1 MALPITAVDIA
12 LGNIELIKVVVHRR
26 SDIIVAFFRHTKY
39 PKKNVF
45 TATIKFY
52 MRDEGKWVTNLKIYE
67 APGVIV
73 ADDIKERLESQLAK
87 TFSPYFDHMME
98 GLKPW

>member
-12 LGNIELIKVVVHRR
+12 LGNIELVKVVVHRR
-26 SDIIVAFFRHTKY
+26 VDVVLAFFRHIRY
-39 PKKNVF
+39 PRKNAF

-67 APGVIV
+67 APEIII
-73 ADDIKERLESQLAK
+73 ADDIKKRLESQLVK
-87 TFSPYFDHMME
+87 IFSPYFDHMME